1 MFSNR
6 ESGTMIGGKAMTR
19 PIVLF
24 ALLTILSATVPTG
37 AVEIPFHPERGLVEV
52 EVLIDGRV
60 KGRFG
65 IDTGADRLY
74 IDKKFA
80 ETNHLSKAGGPPPR
94 LVVGVEGSSA
104 ASWVELRSLKLGGE
118 QLYNL
123 KASVIDLGAFIKDQR
138 LGYPDGL
145 MGHEILRR
153 FYVMV
158 DYPRQKLEMK
168 MEEPEI
174 FVSKKYVSIPF
185 KLHRHLIIVNA
196 VFNDSVSAPM
206 ILDYCAS
213 YTIVTP
219 DLARQLG
226 ICDSVGARARTE
238 SIQVGEKLST
248 TGVMVIVRD
257 LSNLRQSAGRIQFE
271 GILGGSFLNRHKIT
285 VDYKRNEIHLHLK

>member
-1 MFSNR
+1 
-6 ESGTMIGGKAMTR
+6 MIRQTI
-19 PIVLF
+19 PLVLL
-24 ALLTILSATVPTG
+24 AILCATVRTP
-37 AVEIPFHPERGLVEV
+37 AVEVPFHPDRGLVEV

-80 ETNHLSKAGGPPPR
+80 EKNNLSKVGGAPPR

-104 ASWVELRSLKLGGE
+104 ASWVELRSLKFGRE

-123 KASVIDLGAFIKDQR
+123 KACIIDLGALIKDQR

-145 MGHEILRR
+145 MGHDILRQ
-153 FYVMV
+153 FYVTV

-174 FVSKKYVSIPF
+174 FATKKFVSIPF
-185 KLHRHLIIVNA
+185 EIHRHLIIVDA
-196 VFNDSVSAPM
+196 VFNDSVTAPM

-219 DLARQLG
+219 DLAKRLS
-226 ICDSVGARARTE
+226 ISNLVGARARIE

-257 LSNLRQSAGRIQFE
+257 LSNLRKSAGRIQFE

-285 VDYKRNEIHLHLK
+285 VDYKRKKIHLHTK

>member
-1 MFSNR
+1 
-6 ESGTMIGGKAMTR
+6 MISL
-19 PIVLF
+19 VLL
-24 ALLTILSATVPTG
+24 ALLYATVPTG
-37 AVEIPFHPERGLVEV
+37 AVEIPFHPDRGLVEV

-80 ETNHLSKAGGPPPR
+80 EKNNLSKVGGPPPR

-104 ASWVELRSLKLGGE
+104 ASWVELRSLKLGRE

-123 KASVIDLGAFIKDQR
+123 KASVIDLGALIKDQR

-145 MGHEILRR
+145 MGHEILRQ
-153 FYVMV
+153 FYVTV

-174 FVSKKYVSIPF
+174 FSTKKFVSIPF
-185 KLHRHLIIVNA
+185 EIHRHLIIVDA
-196 VFNDSVSAPM
+196 VFNDSVTAPM

-213 YTIVTP
+213 YTVVTP
-219 DLARQLG
+219 DLAKRLG
-226 ICDSVGARARTE
+226 ISEHSGTRARMR
-238 SIQVGEKLST
+238 SIQVSERLST

-257 LSNLRQSAGRIQFE
+257 LSNLKQSAGRIQFE
-271 GILGGSFLNRHKIT
+271 GILGGSFLYRHKIT
-285 VDYKRNEIHLHLK
+285 VDYKRKKIHLHTK